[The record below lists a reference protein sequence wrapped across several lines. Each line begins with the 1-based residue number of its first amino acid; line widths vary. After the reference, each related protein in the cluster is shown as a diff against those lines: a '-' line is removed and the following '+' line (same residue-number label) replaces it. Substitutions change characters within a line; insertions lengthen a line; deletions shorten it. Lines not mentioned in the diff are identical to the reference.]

1 MKNWVIGGLVAAC
14 AGVGIYLVTKA
25 DAPTPVS
32 APQPEPAKVA
42 APPLA
47 IPRTAVVLTEV
58 VEVANLDPLLDPPAK
73 LPTGVPFDAE
83 PVTVPVAVA
92 PVPTLIPPAVD

>member
-14 AGVGIYLVTKA
+14 AGIGIYLVTKT
-25 DAPTPVS
+25 DAPAPMS
-32 APQPEPAKVA
+32 APQPEAPRVA
-42 APPLA
+42 TTAPT
-47 IPRTAVVLTEV
+47 IPNAAVLTEV

-83 PVTVPVAVA
+83 PVTVPVTAT
-92 PVPTLIPPAVD
+92 PVPAMIPPAID

>member
-1 MKNWVIGGLVAAC
+1 MKNWVIGGLCAAC
-14 AGVGIYLVTKA
+14 AGVGIYLVARK
-25 DAPTPVS
+25 DAPAPVS
-32 APQPEPAKVA
+32 APQPEAPRVA
-42 APPLA
+42 AAEPTV
-47 IPRTAVVLTEV
+47 PRAAVVLTEV

-83 PVTVPVAVA
+83 PVTVPVTTS

>member
-14 AGVGIYLVTKA
+14 AGLGMYLVTKT
-25 DAPTPVS
+25 DAPAPVS
-32 APQPEPAKVA
+32 APKPEAPQVA
-42 APPLA
+42 AVEPT
-47 IPRTAVVLTEV
+47 IPRAAVLAEV

-83 PVTVPVAVA
+83 PATVPVTTA